1 MPRFVFQIRP
11 LSLEEG
17 VELLGECVLPHPM
30 RYRRLHDA
38 VIYSFHVGRNLD
50 AEIRILDC
58 DGKVA
63 DLIPI
68 NPPGFVAWELQERSA
83 A

>member
-1 MPRFVFQIRP
+1 
-11 LSLEEG
+11 
-17 VELLGECVLPHPM
+17 
-30 RYRRLHDA
+30 LHDA
-38 VIYSFHVGRNLD
+38 VIYSFHVGRDLD

-58 DGKVA
+58 EGKVA

-68 NPPGFVAWELQERSA
+68 NPPGFIASELRERSA